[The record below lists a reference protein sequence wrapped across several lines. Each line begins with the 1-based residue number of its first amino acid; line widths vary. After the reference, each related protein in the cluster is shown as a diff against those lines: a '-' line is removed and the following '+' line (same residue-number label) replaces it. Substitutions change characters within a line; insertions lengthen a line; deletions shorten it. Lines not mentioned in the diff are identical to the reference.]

1 MKTPDRES
9 KHLWIIGLRRS
20 GTTAVW
26 RMFRDLENFTCFDE
40 PFNPKLETGLPEQDW
55 KKTRD
60 EFIDLWHKDHD
71 NFVGRF
77 QKIEFDDELNQ
88 ELTRPQI
95 SYLEYLRNERTVIDF
110 TRVNF
115 KLEDMIQNFGNT
127 SFLLLFRSPIAFVSS
142 HIISSEIS
150 WWKRNVI
157 KPFFFTNFLSFN
169 RWGIQDSLKNKNFF
183 NLLDY
188 CDIKPKRK
196 FDRLSSVEK
205 LLCYWLCA
213 RRYGEIT
220 SGKFKNE
227 PVYIS
232 SYEDIMKNECGE
244 FNKALSSAGINPN
257 ELTRAHLIPVN
268 PGYRS
273 KGGIWRKLA
282 HNAGFSNDEFDSYI
296 R

>member
-40 PFNPKLETGLPEQDW
+40 PFNPLLETDLPEQDW

-60 EFIDLWHKDHD
+60 EYIDLWHNDHD
-71 NFVGRF
+71 NFVGKF
-77 QKIEFDDELNQ
+77 QKIEVDDELNPG
-88 ELTRPQI
+88 LTRPKI
-95 SYLEYLRNERTVIDF
+95 SYLEYLRKERTVIDF

-115 KLEDMIQNFGNT
+115 KLEDIIQNFGDT

-142 HIISSEIS
+142 HIINSGKHS
-150 WWKRNVI
+150 WKQRVA
-157 KPFFFTNFLSFN
+157 KSLFFTNFLSFN
-169 RWGIQDSLKNKNFF
+169 SWHIQDNLKNKNIF

-188 CDIKPKRK
+188 CDIKPEKR
-196 FDRLSSVEK
+196 FDRLSRAEK
-205 LLCYWLCA
+205 LLCYWLCT

-220 SGKFKNE
+220 SEKFKNE

-244 FNKALSSAGINPN
+244 FNKALSSTGINPN
-257 ELTRAHLIPVN
+257 ELTRAHLSSAN
-268 PGYRS
+268 PGYRN
-273 KGGIWRKLA
+273 KDDIWRKLA
-282 HNAGFSNDEFDSYI
+282 RNAGFSNDEFDSYI